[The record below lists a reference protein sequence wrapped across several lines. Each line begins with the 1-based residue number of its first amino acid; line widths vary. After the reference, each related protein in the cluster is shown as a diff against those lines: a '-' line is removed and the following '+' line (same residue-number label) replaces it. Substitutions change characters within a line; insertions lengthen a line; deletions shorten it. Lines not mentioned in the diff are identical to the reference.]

1 MRESQVAVFIHLVW
15 ATWDRLPL
23 ITEEIER
30 PLHRAISAKCAELGV
45 EVIALGGVEDH
56 IHLLVRL
63 PATLPLAELVK
74 QVKGASAH
82 LVTHE
87 ITPARSF
94 KWQGAYGAF
103 SVSLGH
109 LDRISAYI
117 AHQREHHA
125 GGSLIAAWEQL
136 PGSDNISRP
145 LGSTPTDTFPTTPS
159 GSNARS

>member
-1 MRESQVAVFIHLVW
+1 MRRNQVAVFIHLVW
-15 ATWDRLPL
+15 ATWDRLPM
-23 ITEEIER
+23 ITGDIER
-30 PLHRAISAKCAELGV
+30 PLHRAISAKCVDLGATV
-45 EVIALGGVEDH
+45 VALGGVEDH

-87 ITPARSF
+87 ITPVRSF

-103 SVSLGH
+103 SVSRSH

-117 AHQREHHA
+117 RVYSE
-125 GGSLIAAWEQL
+125 
-136 PGSDNISRP
+136 
-145 LGSTPTDTFPTTPS
+145 
-159 GSNARS
+159 